1 MIELVGRQ
9 AGSTAVPAKYQVAY
23 DEVVRRIRTG
33 AYQPGEKLPPIRELA
48 LDLKVGQSTLKSA
61 LVLLQRDGWTRGQQ
75 GDGVYVAD
83 PLPPESRSSE

>member
-1 MIELVGRQ
+1 VIELAGRQ
-9 AGSTAVPAKYQVAY
+9 AGRFTVPAKYQVAY

-33 AYQPGEKLPPIRELA
+33 VYQPGEKLPPIRELA
-48 LDLKVGQSTLKSA
+48 VDLKVGQSTLKSA

-83 PLPPESRSSE
+83 EPPEQASSAD

>member
-1 MIELVGRQ
+1 VIELVGRQ
-9 AGSTAVPAKYQVAY
+9 AGRFTVPAKYQVAY

-33 AYQPGEKLPPIRELA
+33 VYQPGEKLPPIRELA
-48 LDLKVGQSTLKSA
+48 AELRVGQSTLKSA

-83 PLPPESRSSE
+83 PLPPEGRSSE

>member
-1 MIELVGRQ
+1 MIELAGRQ
-9 AGSTAVPAKYQVAY
+9 AGRITVPAKYQTAY

-33 AYQPGEKLPPIRELA
+33 VYEPGQKLPPIRELA
-48 LDLKVGQSTLKSA
+48 VDLSVGQSTLKSA
-61 LVLLQRDGWTRGQQ
+61 LMLLQKDGWTRGQQ